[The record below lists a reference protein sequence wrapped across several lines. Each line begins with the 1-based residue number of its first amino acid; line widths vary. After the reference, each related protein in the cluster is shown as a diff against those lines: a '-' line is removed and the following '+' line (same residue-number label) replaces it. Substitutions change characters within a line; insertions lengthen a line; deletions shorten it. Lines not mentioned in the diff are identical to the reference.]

1 MTIRHLQNGFTLIEL
16 MIVIAIIAV
25 LVSLALPAY
34 QDYTIR
40 AKVTEGFSV
49 AAGLK
54 TFITE
59 SCQTNPNLAFNS
71 IVEAGYSN
79 VISSQYVELMN
90 GSTVFP
96 MLPLANCQ
104 VPWFGFQ
111 TRNTGA
117 DVEPTII
124 MIGVVAQGR
133 TDWHCLVES
142 DSDPAHVPQ
151 SCRRDPVEVLAE
163 ILGISST
170 P

>member
-1 MTIRHLQNGFTLIEL
+1 MTIRHLQKGFTLIEL

-54 TFITE
+54 TFISE
-59 SCQTNPNLAFNS
+59 SCQTNPNLAFS
-71 IVEAGYSN
+71 DVLDAGYSS
-79 VISSQYVELMN
+79 VISSEYVEVLT
-90 GSTVFP
+90 GGTAFP
-96 MLPLANCQ
+96 LLPTANCQ
-104 VPWFGFQ
+104 LPWFGFQ

-117 DVEPTII
+117 DVEPVII
-124 MIGVVAQGR
+124 MIGVMAQGR
-133 TDWHCLVES
+133 TDWRCLMEPGAN
-142 DSDPAHVPQ
+142 PAHVPQ
-151 SCRRDPVEVLAE
+151 SCRRDPLEVLAE
-163 ILGISST
+163 ILGMSST